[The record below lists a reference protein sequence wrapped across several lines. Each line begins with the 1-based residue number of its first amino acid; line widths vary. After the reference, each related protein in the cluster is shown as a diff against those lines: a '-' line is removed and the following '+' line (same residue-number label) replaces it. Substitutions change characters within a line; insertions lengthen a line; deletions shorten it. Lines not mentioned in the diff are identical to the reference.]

1 MTHGL
6 YYSMLTT
13 CTYI

>member
-6 YYSMLTT
+6 YYSMLTK